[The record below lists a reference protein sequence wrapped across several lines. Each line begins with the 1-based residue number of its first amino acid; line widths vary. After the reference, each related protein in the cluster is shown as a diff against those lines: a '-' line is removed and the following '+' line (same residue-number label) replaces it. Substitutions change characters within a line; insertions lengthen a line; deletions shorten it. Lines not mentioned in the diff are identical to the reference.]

1 MLAVQHV
8 LRNARRRNNYGVA
21 FTTTPSFRTSEN
33 GRKEK
38 FENPVGVLDD
48 ESLKAVETGD
58 GLIVVPL
65 LLSFLGRWWL
75 LSFLDLP
82 SG

>member
-1 MLAVQHV
+1 M
-8 LRNARRRNNYGVA
+8 
-21 FTTTPSFRTSEN
+21 
-33 GRKEK
+33 
-38 FENPVGVLDD
+38 GVLDD

>member
-1 MLAVQHV
+1 MLEE
-8 LRNARRRNNYGVA
+8 G
-21 FTTTPSFRTSEN
+21 TTTGAAFMSTPSLRTSED

-38 FENPVGVLDD
+38 CEYPVGVLDD

-58 GLIVVPL
+58 GLVVAPL

>member
-1 MLAVQHV
+1 MLGGGTTT
-8 LRNARRRNNYGVA
+8 GVA